1 VPLPPTA
8 PGGERTLVAGR
19 KETVVNSPRSEPESG
34 PRRRIQ
40 REGSGP
46 VKILYVED
54 DPVAREFVSKGLRRH
69 GYLVDVAPDDDTG
82 FQRAAFGHYDLI
94 VLDVMLPDADG
105 FDVLREVRGLGVATP
120 VLFLSAR
127 GEVEDR
133 IRGLD
138 LGADDYIP
146 KPFAFAELLSR
157 IRAITRR
164 RKDVPSDGRLVL
176 EDLILDT
183 RRVSV
188 ERAGRRIELTPK
200 QFGILELLLRNVGIP
215 LSRSQILE
223 EVWGYG
229 FETQE
234 GAIDVHITALR
245 KKIDAGFSRP
255 LIHTVKGVGYVA
267 DLRAHADHVLGP
279 VG

>member
-1 VPLPPTA
+1 M
-8 PGGERTLVAGR
+8 
-19 KETVVNSPRSEPESG
+19 
-34 PRRRIQ
+34 
-40 REGSGP
+40 
-46 VKILYVED
+46 KILYVED
-54 DPVAREFVSKGLRRH
+54 DPIAREFVSKGLRRN
-69 GYLVDVAPDDDTG
+69 GYVVDVAADDDTG

-105 FDVLREVRGLGVATP
+105 FDVLREIRGLGVATP

-127 GEVEDR
+127 GDVEDR

-157 IRAITRR
+157 IRAIARR
-164 RKDVPSDGRLVL
+164 RSDEPTDDRLVL
-176 EDLILDT
+176 DDLVLDS
-183 RRVSV
+183 RRIQV
-188 ERAGRRIELTPK
+188 ERAGRRIDLTPK
-200 QFGILELLLRNVGIP
+200 QFGILELLMRNAGIP

-223 EVWGYG
+223 RVWGYG

-245 KKIDAGFSRP
+245 KKIDVGFARR

-267 DLRAHADHVLGP
+267 DLRPNAEHGADLVA
-279 VG
+279 

>member
-1 VPLPPTA
+1 VS
-8 PGGERTLVAGR
+8 
-19 KETVVNSPRSEPESG
+19 SPHSEPEIAL
-34 PRRRIQ
+34 RRRIQ
-40 REGSGP
+40 REGPAP

-54 DPVAREFVSKGLRRH
+54 DPIAREFVSKGLRRN
-69 GYLVDVAPDDDTG
+69 GYVVDVAPDDDTG
-82 FQRAAFGHYDLI
+82 FQRAAFGRYDLI

-105 FDVLREVRGLGVATP
+105 FDILREVRGLGVKTP

-127 GEVEDR
+127 GDVEDR

-164 RKDVPSDGRLVL
+164 RTGVPSDGRLVL
-176 EDLILDT
+176 EDLVLDT

-188 ERAGRRIELTPK
+188 ERAGRRIDLTPK

-223 EVWGYG
+223 EVWGFG

-245 KKIDAGFSRP
+245 KKIDAGFARP

-267 DLRAHADHVLGP
+267 DLRAHADPMTGQ
-279 VG
+279 GG